1 MRSLTAGA
9 RPRRP
14 VRSRPGGVRTRRLR
28 GDRGASALE
37 LTLVA
42 PGLLVFVFFSIQAG
56 LYFYGRA
63 VAEQAAREGV
73 SRLRLAQT
81 TTISDSIRDDVQ
93 TAVEA
98 YAVAVGRETLLEPE
112 ATTTYDADS
121 GKVSVTVTGS
131 VITLV
136 PGLDLEVT
144 QRVFG
149 EIERFEGDERP

>member
-1 MRSLTAGA
+1 MCAVAGA
-9 RPRRP
+9 PRA
-14 VRSRPGGVRTRRLR
+14 RSRRLR

-37 LTLVA
+37 LTFVA
-42 PGLLVFVFFSIQAG
+42 PGLLLFIFFSIQAG

-73 SRLRLAQT
+73 SKLRLAQT
-81 TTISDSIRDDVQ
+81 EAISDSIRADVQ

-98 YAVAVGRETLLEPE
+98 YAVTVGRETLLDPE
-112 ATTTYDADS
+112 ATTTYDADE
-121 GKVSVTVTGS
+121 GKVSVTVQGS

-136 PGLDLEVT
+136 PGLDLRVT

>member
-1 MRSLTAGA
+1 M
-9 RPRRP
+9 
-14 VRSRPGGVRTRRLR
+14 
-28 GDRGASALE
+28 
-37 LTLVA
+37 A
-42 PGLLVFVFFSIQAG
+42 PGLLLFIFFSIQAG

-73 SRLRLAQT
+73 SKLRLAQT
-81 TTISDSIRDDVQ
+81 EAISDSIRADVQ

-98 YAVAVGRETLLEPE
+98 YAVTVGRETLLDPE
-112 ATTTYDADS
+112 ATTTYDADE
-121 GKVSVTVTGS
+121 GKVSVTVQGS

-136 PGLDLEVT
+136 PGLDLRVT

>member
-1 MRSLTAGA
+1 MRPVAGGSQVG
-9 RPRRP
+9 PRR
-14 VRSRPGGVRTRRLR
+14 VR

-37 LTLVA
+37 LTFVA
-42 PGLLVFVFFSIQAG
+42 PGVLLFLFFSIQAG

-73 SRLRLAQT
+73 SKLRLAQT
-81 TTISDSIRDDVQ
+81 QAISDGIRQDVQ

-98 YAVAVGRETLLEPE
+98 YAAAVGRETLLDPE
-112 ATTTYDADS
+112 ATTTYDDAE

-131 VITLV
+131 VITLI
-136 PGLDLEVT
+136 PGLDLRVT

-149 EIERFEGDERP
+149 EIERFEGDQR

>member
-1 MRSLTAGA
+1 MCAVAGA
-9 RPRRP
+9 PRAG
-14 VRSRPGGVRTRRLR
+14 SRRLR
-28 GDRGASALE
+28 SDRGASALE
-37 LTLVA
+37 LTFVA
-42 PGLLVFVFFSIQAG
+42 PGLLLFIFFSIQAG

-73 SRLRLAQT
+73 SKLRLAQT
-81 TTISDSIRDDVQ
+81 EAISDSIRSDVQ

-98 YAVAVGRETLLEPE
+98 YAVTVGRETLLDPK
-112 ATTTYDADS
+112 ATTTYDADE
-121 GKVSVTVTGS
+121 GKVSVTVQGD

-136 PGLDLEVT
+136 PGLDLRVT

>member
-1 MRSLTAGA
+1 MRSVAGA
-9 RPRRP
+9 RSTTPSRRP
-14 VRSRPGGVRTRRLR
+14 R
-28 GDRGASALE
+28 GHRGASALE

-42 PGLLVFVFFSIQAG
+42 PGLLVFIFLTIQAG

-81 TTISDSIRDDVQ
+81 EQISDAVRADVQ

-98 YAVAVGRETLLEPE
+98 YAVAVGRETLLQPK
-112 ATTTYDADS
+112 ATTTYDAGS
-121 GKVSVTVTGS
+121 GKVSVTVTGD

-136 PGLDLEVT
+136 PGLDLTIT
-144 QRVFG
+144 QQVFG
-149 EIERFEGDERP
+149 EIERFEGNLP

>member
-1 MRSLTAGA
+1 VRAVAGA
-9 RPRRP
+9 RPTSP
-14 VRSRPGGVRTRRLR
+14 RRLR

-37 LTLVA
+37 LTFVA
-42 PGLLVFVFFSIQAG
+42 PGLLLFIFFSIQAG

-73 SRLRLAQT
+73 SKLRLAQT
-81 TTISDSIRDDVQ
+81 EAISDSIRADVQ

-112 ATTTYDADS
+112 ATTTYSADT
-121 GKVSVTVTGS
+121 GKVSVTVQGR

-136 PGLDLEVT
+136 PGLDLRVT

-149 EIERFEGDERP
+149 EIERFEGDDRP

>member
-1 MRSLTAGA
+1 M
-9 RPRRP
+9 RP
-14 VRSRPGGVRTRRLR
+14 VAAAPCTPPRRRLR

-42 PGLLVFVFFSIQAG
+42 PGLLVFIFLTIQAG

-81 TTISDSIRDDVQ
+81 EQLSDAVRADVQ

-98 YAVAVGRETLLEPE
+98 YAVAVGRETLLQPK
-112 ATTTYDADS
+112 ATTTYDAGS
-121 GKVSVTVTGS
+121 GKVSVTVTGD

-136 PGLDLEVT
+136 PGLDLTIT
-144 QRVFG
+144 QQVFG
-149 EIERFEGDERP
+149 EIERFEGNLP

>member
-1 MRSLTAGA
+1 MRAVGGAASAG
-9 RPRRP
+9 P
-14 VRSRPGGVRTRRLR
+14 RRLR

-42 PGLLVFVFFSIQAG
+42 PGLLVFIFLTIQAG

-73 SRLRLAQT
+73 SKLRLAQT
-81 TTISDSIRDDVQ
+81 EQISDAIRADVA

-98 YAVAVGRETLLEPE
+98 YAVAVGRETLLDPE
-112 ATTTYDADS
+112 ATTTYDAGS
-121 GKVSVTVTGS
+121 GTVSVTVKGD

-136 PGLDLEVT
+136 PGLDLTIT

-149 EIERFEGDERP
+149 EIERFEGNEP

>member
-1 MRSLTAGA
+1 MRPLTRGA
-9 RPRRP
+9 RPRCLGRFHK
-14 VRSRPGGVRTRRLR
+14 GGVRTRRLR

-42 PGLLVFVFFSIQAG
+42 PGLLAFVFFTIQAG

-93 TAVEA
+93 TAVEN
-98 YAVAVGRETLLEPE
+98 YAVLVGRETLLEPE
-112 ATTTYDADS
+112 ATTTYDAGS
-121 GKVSVTVTGS
+121 GKVSVTVSGS